1 MVTGMENF
9 TASKDTTPRPAM
21 SLCSRICS
29 GHRSRLCGPGG
40 EPYVLQQDNA
50 PQHTARLTKA
60 WLAEHREQIKILD
73 WPAIS
78 PDLNTM
84 ENAWALMAQELTEDS
99 QCGRHPTV
107 DQLWTQVQ
115 HKWGDLCLRPA
126 LFETL
131 AESMERRLQSVV
143 DAAGDC
149 TKY

>member
-1 MVTGMENF
+1 MVTGMEIF

-21 SLCSRICS
+21 ALCSRICS

-40 EPYVLQQDNA
+40 EPYALQQDNA
-50 PQHTARLTKA
+50 PQHTAQLTKA

-84 ENAWALMAQELTEDS
+84 EHAWALMAQELTDGS
-99 QCGRHPTV
+99 QCGRHLSA
-107 DQLWTQVQ
+107 DQLWTQILR
-115 HKWGDLCLRPA
+115 KWDDLRPRPV
-126 LFETL
+126 LFGTL
-131 AESMERRLQSVV
+131 AGSMERRLQSVV
-143 DAAGDC
+143 GVAGGC